1 MASKKQTKPSNPNG
15 SNQYVFDPRQK
26 MCWELYVD
34 PKSETFG
41 NATQSAVKAGYEWGT
56 ANQITTVDWFL
67 GKLRKLNM
75 VSKAERNLDK
85 ALDTNY
91 VDIGTGEIRSDVM
104 RIVMDVSKT
113 VVTTLGK
120 DEGYSTRS
128 ELTGKDGEKLMPIPL
143 LNAIEDEATDGE

>member
-1 MASKKQTKPSNPNG
+1 MATKKPTNPNG
-15 SNQYVFDPRQK
+15 ANQYLFDPRQK
-26 MCWELYVD
+26 LCWDLYID

-41 NATQSAVKAGYEWGT
+41 NAKQSAIRAGYVEDY
-56 ANQITTVDWFL
+56 ADQITTAEWFL
-67 GKLRKLNM
+67 GKLRRFNM
-75 VSKAERNLDK
+75 LHKAERNLDR
-85 ALDTNY
+85 ALETNY
-91 VDIGTGEIRSDVM
+91 IDIGTGEIRSDVM

-143 LNAIEDEATDGE
+143 LNAIDEQVEEN

>member
-1 MASKKQTKPSNPNG
+1 MAKKTNPNG
-15 SNQYVFDPRQK
+15 ANQYLFDPRQK
-26 MCWELYVD
+26 LCWELYIS

-56 ANQITTVDWFL
+56 ANQITTAEWFL

-75 VSKAERNLDK
+75 VNKAEKNLDK
-85 ALDTNY
+85 ALETDYRDANG
-91 VDIGTGEIRSDVM
+91 DIRSDVM

-120 DEGYSTRS
+120 DEGYSTRN
-128 ELTGKDGEKLMPIPL
+128 ELTGKDGEKLMPVPL
-143 LNAIEDEATDGE
+143 LSAIDTSSEEN

>member
-1 MASKKQTKPSNPNG
+1 MGLQSTRKKKTNPNG
-15 SNQYVFDPRQK
+15 ANQYLFDPRQK
-26 MCWELYVD
+26 YCWELYID

-41 NATQSAVKAGYEWGT
+41 NATKSAVKAGYEWGT
-56 ANQITTVDWFL
+56 ANQITTVDWFI

-75 VSKAERNLDK
+75 VSKAERNLDN

-91 VDIGTGEIRSDVM
+91 IDIGTGEIRSDVM

-128 ELTGKDGEKLMPIPL
+128 ELTGKDGEKLMPVPL
-143 LNAIEDEATDGE
+143 LSALDTIEE

>member
-1 MASKKQTKPSNPNG
+1 MAAKKPTNPNG
-15 SNQYVFDPRQK
+15 ANQYLFDPRQK
-26 MCWELYVD
+26 LCWELYID

-56 ANQITTVDWFL
+56 ANQITTAEWFL
-67 GKLRKLNM
+67 GKLRRLNM
-75 VSKAERNLDK
+75 LHKAERNLDK
-85 ALDTNY
+85 ALETNY
-91 VDIGTGEIRSDVM
+91 TDIGTGEIRSDVM

-143 LNAIEDEATDGE
+143 LSAIDEQVEEN